1 MTRLD
6 DKLVND
12 SIENVRDKLISMSS
26 HFHSV
31 CGWHSLHGTRSNL
44 SGALLNL
51 VKSSG
56 GYLKLLS
63 ENLEADISVL
73 ALCARSLYE
82 NNLHIRYILMGEDEL
97 MLWLSEAIT
106 DNIQVL
112 EGMLALDTEGDARKQ
127 RVILLGEIEKLS
139 QMRSRYQLPEVK
151 HPSGPADVA
160 RVVGQEDEHQALFKL
175 YSKLVHPSS
184 YLVNRP
190 SDAASY
196 EKRLILQI
204 QAQLYGWD
212 AFERACDSLAI
223 PTDIRTP

>member
-1 MTRLD
+1 M
-6 DKLVND
+6 ND
-12 SIENVRDKLISMSS
+12 SIESVREKLISMSS

-31 CGWHSLHGTRSNL
+31 CGWHSLHGVRSNL
-44 SGALLNL
+44 SDALLNL

-56 GYLKLLS
+56 GYLKLFAD
-63 ENLEADISVL
+63 NLESDISVL

-82 NNLHIRYILMGEDEL
+82 NNLHIRYVLMGEDKL
-97 MLWLSEAIT
+97 VLWLSEAIT

-112 EGMLALDTEGDARKQ
+112 EGMLALGTEGDARKQ
-127 RVILLGEIEKLS
+127 RVILLGEIERLS
-139 QMRSRYQLPEVK
+139 QMRSKYQLPEVK
-151 HPSGPADVA
+151 RPSGPVDVA
-160 RVVGQEDEHQALFKL
+160 KVVGQEDEHQAFFKL

-190 SDAASY
+190 SDAGSY
-196 EKRLILQI
+196 EQRLILQI

-223 PTDIRTP
+223 PADIRTL